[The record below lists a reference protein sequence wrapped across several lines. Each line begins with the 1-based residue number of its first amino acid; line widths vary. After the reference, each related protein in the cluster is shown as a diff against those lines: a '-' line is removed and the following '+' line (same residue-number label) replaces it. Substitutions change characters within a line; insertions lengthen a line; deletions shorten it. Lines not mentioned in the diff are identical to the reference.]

1 MPQIFKFG
9 PYLIYF
15 WSNENEPLE
24 PIHCHIS
31 LGKPNKNST
40 KVWISKTG
48 KCILSNNNSN
58 IPEKTLKLILRM
70 LENNIDLIKQKWLEH
85 FDEITYF
92 C

>member
-9 PYLIYF
+9 PYLVYF
-15 WSNENEPLE
+15 WSNENEPIE
-24 PIHCHIS
+24 PIHVHIS

-40 KVWISKTG
+40 KIWITKTG

-58 IPEKTLKLILRM
+58 IPEKMLRLIIRM
-70 LENNIDLIKQKWLEH
+70 LENNIELIKQKWLEH
-85 FDEITYF
+85 FEEISYF